1 MGGAA
6 AEVGGE
12 TPIEVGVGTG
22 NAPPGGGGG
31 GKYIG
36 VGAAKN
42 GAPPPAPPT
51 PELIGEH
58 VVAGILREAE
68 LVAATPIPDCGPPGW

>member
-6 AEVGGE
+6 TEVGGE
-12 TPIEVGVGTG
+12 TPIEVGGGTG

-42 GAPPPAPPT
+42 GAPPPPPT

-68 LVAATPIPDCGPPGW
+68 LVAATPIPDCGPPAW